1 MAKNFIS
8 NKDETV
14 VMFENK
20 FLEKFTRIHFSVPL
34 FIFVPVVLYC
44 LYRATFIDS
53 VSLIMIIA
61 CIALGLIVWTLTEY
75 VMHRFVFHWLP
86 PGKLGARIHFVFHGV
101 HHDYPSDSKRLVMVP
116 TVSIPLAALFYFLFK
131 LLIGPVFVFPF
142 FAGFIG
148 GYLFYDMTHY
158 AIHHYNFKSKFWL
171 DLKHHHMLHHY
182 KDMDNGYGVSSKFW
196 DLIFRTTF
204 KKVESGARMTEA
216 GKEVEVGS
224 RIRK

>member
-14 VMFENK
+14 RMFENG
-20 FLEKFTRIHFSVPL
+20 FLERLTRIHYSVPL
-34 FIFVPVVLYC
+34 FLFIPVIIYS
-44 LYRATFIDS
+44 LYRAIWIDHINNL
-53 VSLIMIIA
+53 SLAGYIL
-61 CIALGLIVWTLTEY
+61 LGLFVWTLTEY
-75 VMHRFVFHWLP
+75 VMHRFVFHWMP
-86 PGKLGARIHFVFHGV
+86 PGKLGERMHFVFHGV

-116 TVSIPLAALFYFLFK
+116 TISIPLATLFFFLFK
-131 LLIGPVFVFPF
+131 LILGHVNVFPF
-142 FAGFIG
+142 FVGFLS
-148 GYLFYDMTHY
+148 GYLFYDMVHY

-204 KKVESGARMTEA
+204 GKKDNSP
-216 GKEVEVGS
+216 S
-224 RIRK
+224 

>member
-14 VMFENK
+14 RMFENG
-20 FLEKFTRIHFSVPL
+20 FLERLTRIHYSVPL
-34 FIFVPVVLYC
+34 FLFIPVIIYS
-44 LYRATFIDS
+44 LYRAIWIDHINDL
-53 VSLIMIIA
+53 SLAGYIL
-61 CIALGLIVWTLTEY
+61 LGLFVWTLTEY
-75 VMHRFVFHWLP
+75 VMHRFVFHWMP
-86 PGKLGARIHFVFHGV
+86 PGKLGERMHFVFHGV

-116 TVSIPLAALFYFLFK
+116 TISIPLATLFFFLFK
-131 LLIGPVFVFPF
+131 LILGHVNVFPF
-142 FAGFIG
+142 FVGFLS
-148 GYLFYDMTHY
+148 GYLFYDMVHY

-204 KKVESGARMTEA
+204 GKKDNSP
-216 GKEVEVGS
+216 S
-224 RIRK
+224 

>member
-14 VMFENK
+14 RMFENA
-20 FLEKFTRIHFSVPL
+20 FLERLTRIHYSVPL
-34 FIFVPVVLYC
+34 FLFIPVIVYS
-44 LYRATFIDS
+44 LYRALWIDHINDL
-53 VSLIMIIA
+53 SLAGYIL
-61 CIALGLIVWTLTEY
+61 LGLFVWTLTEY
-75 VMHRFVFHWLP
+75 VMHRFVFHWMP
-86 PGKLGARIHFVFHGV
+86 PGKFGDRMHFVFHGV

-116 TVSIPLAALFYFLFK
+116 TISIPLATLFFFLFK
-131 LLIGPVFVFPF
+131 LILGLVNVFPF
-142 FAGFIG
+142 FIGFLS
-148 GYLFYDMTHY
+148 GYLFYDMVHY

-204 KKVESGARMTEA
+204 EKKDNSP
-216 GKEVEVGS
+216 S
-224 RIRK
+224 

>member
-14 VMFENK
+14 RMFENA
-20 FLEKFTRIHFSVPL
+20 FLERLTRIHYSVPL
-34 FIFVPVVLYC
+34 FLFIPVIVYS
-44 LYRATFIDS
+44 LYRALWIDHINDL
-53 VSLIMIIA
+53 SLAGYIL
-61 CIALGLIVWTLTEY
+61 LGLFVWTLTEY
-75 VMHRFVFHWLP
+75 VMHRFVFHWMP
-86 PGKLGARIHFVFHGV
+86 PGKFGDRMHFVFHGV

-116 TVSIPLAALFYFLFK
+116 TISIPLATLFFFLFK
-131 LLIGPVFVFPF
+131 LILGLVNVFPF
-142 FAGFIG
+142 FIGFLS
-148 GYLFYDMTHY
+148 GYLFYDMVHY

-204 KKVESGARMTEA
+204 GKKDNSP
-216 GKEVEVGS
+216 S
-224 RIRK
+224 